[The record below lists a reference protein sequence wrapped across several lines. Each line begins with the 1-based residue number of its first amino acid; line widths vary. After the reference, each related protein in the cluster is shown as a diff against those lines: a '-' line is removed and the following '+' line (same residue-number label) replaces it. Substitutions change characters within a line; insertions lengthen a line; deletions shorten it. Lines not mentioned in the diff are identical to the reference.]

1 MSTTLHRF
9 TPPTCTLEI
18 KEIKSPLTL
27 WVKSTKLQNWQFQLD
42 FDDPRLPTAKQVK
55 ITGDR
60 QNLTQL
66 QLAINYYVQEFLIT
80 SFKSHLDIK
89 INNQPNHKQ
98 PYFKPQGL
106 VNHQL
111 FFGNLTHNHTADSI
125 QLSTIQLFDLV
136 TALEAYQT
144 QIANSPE
151 LNSIQSKKNMPLWG
165 GIAALVIAAIG
176 IAAISLR
183 SPTPSNVASDSK
195 SQSSEEITPLD
206 DVVPPQVP
214 KTTTKPT
221 PKPKLSDSLASN
233 NRLPP
238 PPAVDTPKPKPDIPD
253 PADYPLAEVAR
264 QSGLNNTATK
274 QSNSRQ
280 QTESVI
286 TIPTKTKNQE
296 TSSDLELNTEINP
309 NSNQDLARVN
319 SSPANSPIIVK
330 ANKSD
335 RLQEV
340 KAYFQAKWQPPA
352 ELKQSLEY
360 RLDFNANGSLKRV
373 IPLGKASELYLNKTN
388 IPLQGEVF
396 ISPLPKSQKS
406 TIRLLL
412 NPDGGVQTFTE

>member
-1 MSTTLHRF
+1 MSTSLHRF

-18 KEIKSPLTL
+18 KEIKFPLSL
-27 WVKSTKLQNWQFQLD
+27 WVKSTKLQKWQFQLD

-60 QNLTQL
+60 HNLTQL
-66 QLAINYYVQEFLIT
+66 QSAINHYIQEFLQT
-80 SFKSHLDIK
+80 SFKSNLDIE

-98 PYFKPQGL
+98 PYLQPQGL

-144 QIANSPE
+144 QITTSPE
-151 LNSIQSKKNMPLWG
+151 LNSTQSKKHISLWG

-183 SPTPSNVASDSK
+183 SPTPSNVASNSK
-195 SQSSEEITPLD
+195 SQSQSSEEIPPLD

-214 KTTTKPT
+214 KTTTKST

-264 QSGLNNTATK
+264 QSGLDNTAK
-274 QSNSRQ
+274 NPSNSEQ

-286 TIPTKTKNQE
+286 TIPTDNPNQE
-296 TSSDLELNTEINP
+296 TSSDSQSNTEINS
-309 NSNQDLARVN
+309 NSNQDLAKLN
-319 SSPANSPIIVK
+319 NSPTIAKV
-330 ANKSD
+330 NQSD
-335 RLQEV
+335 QLQEV
-340 KAYFQAKWQPPA
+340 RAYFQAKWQPPA

-360 RLDFNANGSLKRV
+360 RLDINPNGSIKRV

-396 ISPLPKSQKS
+396 ISPLRKSQQA